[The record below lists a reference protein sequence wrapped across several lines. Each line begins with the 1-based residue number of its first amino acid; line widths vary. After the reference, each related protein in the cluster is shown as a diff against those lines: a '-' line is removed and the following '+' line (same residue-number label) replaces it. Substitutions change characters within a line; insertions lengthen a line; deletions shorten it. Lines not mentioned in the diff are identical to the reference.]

1 MHIFPQ
7 YKLDRSKIKYL
18 LWIVA
23 VWTVFGLFFG
33 TQNYIRDA
41 YAGRPASL
49 PGYLVGWIFCGY
61 SWGVLTIPVLR
72 FIRKFSLTNLGW
84 LKFVL
89 IQLPA
94 AALFSLAQLG
104 IYLFIAEV
112 FFRAT
117 SRGPWE
123 YYKFLLANELQ
134 SSVLVYLAIA
144 ATVTVYDRFFKTELI
159 TINSSVLTKPET
171 NESGLSP
178 ANGHL
183 KAFLR
188 RISVKENGRIILVDT
203 DQINWI
209 ESYGNY
215 LFLHTTNGK
224 LIYRETMTAM
234 EKKLDPAEF
243 VRIRRSAIVRID
255 SIREFHP
262 IDNGEFEVVLENGS
276 VLSSTRRY
284 KNNLQSILKP

>member
-1 MHIFPQ
+1 
-7 YKLDRSKIKYL
+7 
-18 LWIVA
+18 
-23 VWTVFGLFFG
+23 
-33 TQNYIRDA
+33 
-41 YAGRPASL
+41 
-49 PGYLVGWIFCGY
+49 
-61 SWGVLTIPVLR
+61 
-72 FIRKFSLTNLGW
+72 
-84 LKFVL
+84 
-89 IQLPA
+89 
-94 AALFSLAQLG
+94 
-104 IYLFIAEV
+104 
-112 FFRAT
+112 
-117 SRGPWE
+117 
-123 YYKFLLANELQ
+123 
-134 SSVLVYLAIA
+134 
-144 ATVTVYDRFFKTELI
+144 
-159 TINSSVLTKPET
+159 VLTKPET